1 MTMAQRRPNKWERM
15 PDEGKKPW
23 AAFLVFLRLGPDRS
37 LERAYNEHMGRPPGA
52 GRASGRWN
60 KWMADWAWQSRATAW
75 DAHLDSESR
84 RGLVLTATENARTR
98 VRNITNVQNAAML
111 IVGKADLA
119 NLDST
124 EARKLLPVALRALEE
139 TAESLREEFGVAA
152 RPTTSREL
160 VVTGELVGGQLTV
173 DDFDDDE
180 LLKRIAAREQGY
192 DDDVEGEVNGR
203 GEFVPVAG
211 TVSINPP
218 SPSQGSQDSYG
229 IR

>member
-1 MTMAQRRPNKWERM
+1 M
-15 PDEGKKPW
+15 PEEGAKPW
-23 AAFLVFLRLGPDRS
+23 AAFLLFRNMGPDRS
-37 LERAYNEHMGRPPGA
+37 LDKAYCVAMGRDA
-52 GRASGRWN
+52 GSSKASGRWN
-60 KWMADWAWQSRATAW
+60 VWNSKWAWNGRARDF
-75 DAHLDSESR
+75 DAHIERESM

-160 VVTGELVGGQLTV
+160 VVTGELTGGQLTV

-180 LLKRIAAREQGY
+180 LLTRLAAREQGY

-203 GEFVPVAG
+203 GKFIPVAG
-211 TVSINPP
+211 TVSINPSSTP
-218 SPSQGSQDSYG
+218 QGSQDAHG